1 MDVRDLVRE
10 HYGTA
15 GLADAVLAA
24 LSGAGVDVTALTAA
38 DLSVVDQLH
47 AGGAA
52 ATKHVLDR
60 LGVRPGLKLLDVG
73 SGLGGPARM
82 AGAQGAD
89 VTGVDLTP
97 EFVAAANELTER
109 TGLADRV
116 RFVTSPGESLP
127 FDDDS
132 FEAAVMVHVGMN
144 VPAKQAVFEQVH
156 RVLSPGATFAL
167 YDQMSTGRGDL
178 TFPLPW
184 AEDPR
189 GSFLESVDDYRRQ
202 LESAGFHVDE
212 IEDRTEA
219 VLVPPP
225 ASAVGP
231 GDIFGAK
238 FSEGVGNY
246 VAAARAGL
254 VRAVLVLASA

>member
-1 MDVRDLVRE
+1 VRG

-15 GLADAVLAA
+15 GLAESVLTA
-24 LSGAGVDVTALTAA
+24 LSGAGVDVAALTPA
-38 DLSVVDQLH
+38 DLFAVDQLH
-47 AGGAA
+47 AGGAP
-52 ATKHVLDR
+52 ATRHVLDR
-60 LGVRPGLKLLDVG
+60 LGVGPGLKLLDVG

-82 AGAQGAD
+82 AGTLGAD

-97 EFVAAANELTER
+97 EFVEAANDLTVR

-116 RFVTSPGESLP
+116 RFVTTPGESLP
-127 FDDDS
+127 FEDGS
-132 FEAAVMVHVGMN
+132 FDAAVMVHVGMN

-156 RVLSPGATFAL
+156 RVLAPGARFAL

-189 GSFLESVDDYRRQ
+189 GSFLETADDYRRQ

-231 GDIFGAK
+231 GDIFGPA
-238 FSEGVGNY
+238 FGEGVGNY

-254 VRAVLVLASA
+254 VRAVLILAST